1 MKTPERF
8 NRAISALVNAYF
20 TDTLA
25 KGDCNACAVGNI
37 VAAGYGAKVYKD
49 SLGVLRCEVENNKWA
64 RFFLTHGKRQ
74 VIRSYR
80 ELINTPSIIPYFVQ
94 LGLENIKITGYSM
107 KELARVEAAFERNTA
122 IHVKD
127 YPTRTKEDISAD
139 QYNGL
144 MAVVDVL
151 CKIEGIAEA
160 TSYKALFAQAA

>member
-49 SLGVLRCEVENNKWA
+49 SLGVLRCEVENNRWS
-64 RFFLTHGKRQ
+64 RFFSTQGKRQ
-74 VIRSYR
+74 VIRSYKQ
-80 ELINTPSIIPYFVQ
+80 LMNTPGILPYFVQ
-94 LGLENIKITGYSM
+94 LGLENIKITGYPM
-107 KELARVEAAFERNTA
+107 KELARIEAAFEQNTV
-122 IHVKD
+122 IHVRD
-127 YPTRTKEDISAD
+127 YPAHTPEEISAD

-151 CKIEGIAEA
+151 CKIEGITEVNA
-160 TSYKALFAQAA
+160 YKALFA